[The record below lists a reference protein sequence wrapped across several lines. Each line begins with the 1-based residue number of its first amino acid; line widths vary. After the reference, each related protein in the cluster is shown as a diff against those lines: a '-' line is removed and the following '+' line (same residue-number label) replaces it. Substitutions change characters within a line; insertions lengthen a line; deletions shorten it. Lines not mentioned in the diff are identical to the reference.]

1 LDGPGKGA
9 FKRRSKSG
17 QMGVWCR
24 EFRWV
29 ERCRDWDAYQT
40 AVYKNRLR
48 KDIEQ
53 MAERHADEARL
64 TLEVLLVPLRALAEF
79 IERREFDVAQM
90 SIGQVFLLSI
100 KLAKL
105 IPALNR
111 CERIALGLE
120 LVDPTKDQARG
131 PRLRNT
137 YLTWAPA
144 RE

>member
-1 LDGPGKGA
+1 
-9 FKRRSKSG
+9 
-17 QMGVWCR
+17 
-24 EFRWV
+24 
-29 ERCRDWDAYQT
+29 
-40 AVYKNRLR
+40 VYKNRLR